1 MKKLTLL
8 LFVAA
13 LGVACNQTT
22 NAQSA
27 SEVIAPAVFQAK
39 INELNDEIIIDV
51 RTEQELGSGFI
62 QDALFIDFKSTMFKT
77 DLAKLDKSKPVM
89 VYCAS
94 GGRSGKTA
102 KLLAELGFTNVYDL
116 EGGMGAWKAANMDIN
131 LPE

>member
-22 NAQSA
+22 NAQSTN
-27 SEVIAPAVFQAK
+27 SVLAPAAFQAK

-62 QDALFIDFKSTMFKT
+62 QDALFIDFKSTTFKSE
-77 DLAKLDKSKPVM
+77 LAKLDKSKPVM

-102 KLLAELGFTNVYDL
+102 SLLKELGFTTVYDL
-116 EGGMGAWKAANMDIN
+116 QGGMGAWKTANMATS